1 MENQDKFNELFG
13 AVKPKSKYS
22 SSVFTVIYGDVGNGK
37 TYLATTAQKLGK
49 CVLINFENRISH
61 IDETE
66 NLRIIPRSQGEF
78 REDIACEYKTFTG
91 FIKYVKDN
99 NIKFDYLILDSIDEM
114 FSKFL
119 KGMLRSGEIS
129 DGFYGR
135 AQVYDKMWETI
146 KEIKDL
152 GISIIAT
159 CHKKSSGDTG
169 MKTDI
174 SLTDKLKDKVNMTI
188 DNIFYLK
195 KIDDKNRILI
205 LKAPEDMFATKLT
218 TKPELYNDVVSE
230 IQNPTWK
237 TIVEAIK
244 GNGAND

>member
-13 AVKPKSKYS
+13 AVKPRNRYS
-22 SSVFTVIYGDVGNGK
+22 TPTFTIIYGACGCGK
-37 TYLATTAQKLGK
+37 TILATTAQELGK

-91 FIKYVKDN
+91 FLKFVKDN
-99 NIKFDYLILDSIDEM
+99 NVKFDFLIIDTLDEC
-114 FSKFL
+114 FNRFL
-119 KGMLRSGEIS
+119 KGMLKAGEIS

-135 AQVYDKMWETI
+135 SQVYDKMWEI
-146 KEIKDL
+146 LKSIKDM

-159 CHKKSSGDTG
+159 CHSKATG
-169 MKTDI
+169 EMQNKIDI
-174 SLTDKLKDKVNMTI
+174 SLTEKLRDKVNMTI

-195 KIDDKNRILI
+195 KVDDVKRTLI
-205 LKAPEDMFATKLT
+205 LKSSEDLYATKLT
-218 TKPELYNDVVSE
+218 TKPEKYNDIPSS
-230 IQNPTWK
+230 INNPKWVDV
-237 TIVEAIK
+237 VEAIR
-244 GNGAND
+244 GVE